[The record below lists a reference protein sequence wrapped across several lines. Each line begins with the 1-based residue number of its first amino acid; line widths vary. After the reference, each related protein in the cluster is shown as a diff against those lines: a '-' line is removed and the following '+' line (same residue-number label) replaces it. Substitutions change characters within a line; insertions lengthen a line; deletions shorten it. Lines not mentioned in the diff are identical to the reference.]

1 MKTRKAAP
9 TATSTVS
16 GAVNKEF
23 LESVLPGFQRHWHSP
38 GMGARSAKVTPTNVT
53 TSMQKDEKPR
63 LLTGQTDRHGSEAR
77 FTKDKHAVEN
87 ES

>member
-1 MKTRKAAP
+1 
-9 TATSTVS
+9 
-16 GAVNKEF
+16 
-23 LESVLPGFQRHWHSP
+23 
-38 GMGARSAKVTPTNVT
+38 MGARSAKVTPTNVT